1 MSNQLSVLDLM
12 RLRYMRGEPLFQAGD
27 SFDFAEALEAMDVV
41 NKEARARGLESPVA
55 IRQPD

>member
-1 MSNQLSVLDLM
+1 VSNQLSVLDLM